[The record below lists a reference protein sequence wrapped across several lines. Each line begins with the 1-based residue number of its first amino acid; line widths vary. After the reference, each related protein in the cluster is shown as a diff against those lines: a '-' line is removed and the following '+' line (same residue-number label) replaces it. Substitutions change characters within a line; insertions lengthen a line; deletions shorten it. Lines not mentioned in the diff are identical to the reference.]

1 MKKNII
7 KVLEEQLS
15 NNELSLE
22 DTLQLVND
30 PKIKNELDKM
40 FYGKKKISLSKFQS
54 LTENEMVRKL
64 LEVYLSENN
73 IELFY
78 DDSLLASKSGIDFN
92 ITQYFNEVGQISLFT
107 SEKEKEMFMKYKTA
121 TGDEKQAIKAEIAEA
136 NLRLVISI
144 ANRYHDCGLEYLDLI
159 QEGNVGLLKAIDK
172 FEYELGYKFSTYATW
187 WIRQSVT
194 RAIADKSNAIR
205 IPVHSFN
212 KLSRIK
218 MEMHRIYEETGEE
231 LVLNNKTKK
240 ELANKVGISV
250 DALDN
255 LMSVQNVL
263 SLDQPIIN
271 NDSNDSFLIDLI
283 ADEDSTPEEEVTNS
297 IMYEEIRDIIENSD
311 LKPRELAVIKM
322 RYGIDCEK
330 SMTLEEISKIFGVT
344 RERIRQIESK
354 AFKKLRNPARSKKF
368 KHMIYL
374 SDNNYYK
381 RML

>member
-1 MKKNII
+1 M
-7 KVLEEQLS
+7 
-15 NNELSLE
+15 
-22 DTLQLVND
+22 
-30 PKIKNELDKM
+30 
-40 FYGKKKISLSKFQS
+40 
-54 LTENEMVRKL
+54 
-64 LEVYLSENN
+64 
-73 IELFY
+73 
-78 DDSLLASKSGIDFN
+78 
-92 ITQYFNEVGQISLFT
+92 
-107 SEKEKEMFMKYKTA
+107 
-121 TGDEKQAIKAEIAEA
+121 
-136 NLRLVISI
+136 
-144 ANRYHDCGLEYLDLI
+144 NRSVSRDHDCGLEYLDLI
-159 QEGNVGLLKAIDK
+159 QEGNVGLLTAIDK

-187 WIRQSVT
+187 WIRQGIT

-311 LKPRELAVIKM
+311 LQPRELAVIKM

>member
-1 MKKNII
+1 MKKSII

-92 ITQYFNEVGQISLFT
+92 ITQYFNEVGQISLLT
-107 SEKEKEMFMKYKTA
+107 SEEEQEMFMKYKIA
-121 TGDEKQAIKAEIAEA
+121 TGDEKKFIKDQIAEA

-194 RAIADKSNAIR
+194 RAIPDKSNAIR

-263 SLDQPIIN
+263 SLDQPIVN

-311 LKPRELAVIKM
+311 LKPRELAIIKM
-322 RYGIDCEK
+322 HYGIDCEK